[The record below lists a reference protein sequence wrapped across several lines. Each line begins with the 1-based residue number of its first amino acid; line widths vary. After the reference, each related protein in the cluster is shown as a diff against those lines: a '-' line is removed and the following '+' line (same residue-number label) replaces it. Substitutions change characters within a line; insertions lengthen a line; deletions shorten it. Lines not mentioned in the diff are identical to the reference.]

1 MYCGMQGISNQIK
14 CFTLSDTSYN
24 QLNFLGTYQKCSKDN
39 HKEAR
44 VEHDTMELDLSKRK
58 CTA

>member
-1 MYCGMQGISNQIK
+1 MYWDMQGISNQIK

-24 QLNFLGTYQKCSKDN
+24 QLNFLGTYQNGSKYN

-44 VEHDTMELDLSKRK
+44 AKHDTVELDMSKRQ
-58 CTA
+58 CPT